1 MVRKNIPAP
10 RWDPSR
16 RRWVLQIMHNRTRK
30 VFTSTK
36 PKTAGR
42 RECIERAAAWLD
54 SFNTNSNVNF
64 AVAFGR
70 FLADYENKHG
80 AASEQLRKYKLIG
93 RCYLIPAV
101 GELPVSEL
109 GIEDYQ
115 NIISTAKPQP
125 RKAKSGQTYYLT
137 DHLSKKYLK
146 SIKDCIQAFNSWARP
161 RKYTDLELGAEL
173 YVPASAPVKGK
184 EILQIEDVKKLFEH
198 PTGLHYE
205 RALWFELLTGLRPG
219 EVLGLQIGDYDP
231 VTGIIQ
237 IKRAVNYR
245 GKITPGKNK
254 NAQRALALP
263 PVCREILE
271 KQIIYARSVQS
282 EFIFCNQIGDHG
294 SQEIMA
300 ECWRR
305 ICEHVGISTN
315 TTPYSLRHSF
325 YTHTEAYLPER
336 MVKMI
341 FGHSEKTDGHSIY
354 GDHEI
359 VGELQAAA
367 DRLSIT
373 PIYKAASNK

>member
-1 MVRKNIPAP
+1 MVRKNIPSP
-10 RWDPSR
+10 KWDPNR
-16 RRWVLQIMHNRTRK
+16 KRWVLQIMHNRNRK

-42 RECIERAAAWLD
+42 RECIERAAEWLENFD
-54 SFNTNSNVNF
+54 TNNDVKFSIAFN
-64 AVAFGR
+64 R
-70 FLADYENKHG
+70 FLTDYENKHG
-80 AASEQLRKYKLIG
+80 AVSEQLRKYRIIG
-93 RCYLIPAV
+93 RCYLIPEI
-101 GELPVSEL
+101 GDMTVSEI

-115 NIISTAKPQP
+115 KVISTAKPQK
-125 RKAKSGQTYYLT
+125 RKARSGNEYQLSNS
-137 DHLSKKYLK
+137 LSKKYLK

-161 RKYTDLELGAEL
+161 RKYTDLELGSEL
-173 YVPASAPVKGK
+173 YVPASAPTKGK
-184 EILQIEDVKKLFEH
+184 EILQIEDVKKLFAN
-198 PTGLHYE
+198 PTGLQYE

-219 EVLGLQIGDYDP
+219 EVLGLQIDDYDY

-237 IKRAVNYR
+237 IKRSVNYR

-263 PVCREILE
+263 QICRDIIEE
-271 KQIIYARSVQS
+271 QIVYAKSVQS

-294 SQEIMA
+294 NQEIMS
-300 ECWRR
+300 ECWKR

-336 MVKMI
+336 MIKMI

-354 GDHEI
+354 GDHEL
-359 VGELQAAA
+359 VGELQAAS
-367 DRLSIT
+367 DRLSVT

>member
-1 MVRKNIPAP
+1 MHRNIPAP
-10 RWDPSR
+10 KWDPKR
-16 RRWVLQIMHNRTRK
+16 RRWVLQIMHQHQRK
-30 VFTSTK
+30 VFTSTI

-42 RECIERAAAWLD
+42 RDCIDRAAEWLQNFD
-54 SFNTNSNVNF
+54 SNTDIKFSI
-64 AVAFGR
+64 AFGR

-80 AASEQLRKYKLIG
+80 ATSEQLRKYKIIG
-93 RCYLIPAV
+93 RCYIIPAV
-101 GELPVSEL
+101 GDLPVGSI

-115 NIISTAKPQP
+115 RIISTAKPQP
-125 RKAKSGQTYYLT
+125 RRARSGEIYYLSEN
-137 DHLSKKYLK
+137 LSKKYLK

-161 RKYTDLELGAEL
+161 RKYTDLDLGTEL

-184 EILQIEDVKKLFEH
+184 EILQIEDVKKLFDN
-198 PTGLHYE
+198 PTGLFYE

-219 EVLGLQIGDYDP
+219 EVLGLMIKDYDP

-237 IKRAVNYR
+237 IRRAVNYR
-245 GKITPGKNK
+245 GRITPGKNK

-263 PVCREILE
+263 QVCRDILAD
-271 KQIIYARSVQS
+271 QIDFARSVQS

-305 ICEHVGISTN
+305 ICERVGISTK

-325 YTHTEAYLPER
+325 YTHTEAYLPDR

-354 GDHEI
+354 GDHEL
-359 VGELQAAA
+359 VGELQEAA
-367 DRLSIT
+367 DRIAVT
-373 PIYKAASNK
+373 PLYKAANGK

>member
-1 MVRKNIPAP
+1 MHRNIPAP
-10 RWDPSR
+10 KWDPKR
-16 RRWVLQIMHNRTRK
+16 RRWVLQIMHNKIRK
-30 VFTSTK
+30 VFTSTI

-42 RECIERAAAWLD
+42 RDCIDRAAEWLQNFD
-54 SFNTNSNVNF
+54 SNTDIIFSI
-64 AVAFGR
+64 AFDR

-80 AASEQLRKYKLIG
+80 PTSEQLRKYRIIG
-93 RCYLIPAV
+93 RCYIVPAV
-101 GELPVSEL
+101 GDLPVGSI

-115 NIISTAKPQP
+115 KIISTARPQP
-125 RKAKSGQTYYLT
+125 RKSRAGEIYYLSEN
-137 DHLSKKYLK
+137 LSKKYLK

-161 RKYTDLELGAEL
+161 RKYTDLELGTEL
-173 YVPASAPVKGK
+173 YVPASAPTKGR
-184 EILQIEDVKKLFEH
+184 EILQIDDVKKLFDN
-198 PTGLHYE
+198 PTGLFYE

-219 EVLGLQIGDYDP
+219 EVLGLMINDYDP

-237 IKRAVNYR
+237 IKRSVNYR
-245 GKITPGKNK
+245 GRITPGKNK

-263 PVCREILE
+263 QKCRDILTD
-271 KQIIYARSVQS
+271 QIAFARSVKS
-282 EFIFCNQIGDHG
+282 DYIFCNQIGDHG

-305 ICEHVGISTN
+305 ICERVGISTN

-325 YTHTEAYLPER
+325 YTHTEAYLPDR

-359 VGELQAAA
+359 VGELQDAA
-367 DRLSIT
+367 DRIAVT
-373 PIYKAASNK
+373 PLYKAASNK